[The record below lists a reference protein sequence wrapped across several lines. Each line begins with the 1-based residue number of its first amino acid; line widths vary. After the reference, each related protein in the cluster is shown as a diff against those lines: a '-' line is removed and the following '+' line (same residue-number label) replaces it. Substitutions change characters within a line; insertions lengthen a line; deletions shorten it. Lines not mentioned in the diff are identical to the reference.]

1 MCDGNRNPMINEA
14 ANSLKPHWKWLAG
27 KLITIRIWQS
37 TGGKWV
43 AFLLP
48 EGSCRGNVNTWCR
61 NICQVIEFKRR
72 IRRPE
77 SWKIWLECF
86 IMYISM
92 TSKQL
97 KPAFRSETTY
107 QWKGDYY
114 ESITSRKS
122 GHHLSLVQSN
132 LQKSSAGYRDRRSWA
147 PICSKPL
154 ALADPGRSLGFFVPL
169 SIQLENWVTKARP
182 CWKTDAP
189 SELSCPG

>member
-1 MCDGNRNPMINEA
+1 MANELHSFFLKEVVEEMWTPDAEIFARLLSSREGSGDQKAEKFGLNASLCISQWPPNSLNLRSEARQRINE
-14 ANSLKPHWKWLAG
+14 
-27 KLITIRIWQS
+27 
-37 TGGKWV
+37 
-43 AFLLP
+43 
-48 EGSCRGNVNTWCR
+48 
-61 NICQVIEFKRR
+61 
-72 IRRPE
+72 
-77 SWKIWLECF
+77 
-86 IMYISM
+86 
-92 TSKQL
+92 
-97 KPAFRSETTY
+97 
-107 QWKGDYY
+107 KGDYY

-154 ALADPGRSLGFFVPL
+154 TLADPGRSLGFFVPL